1 MRWVWIGSDSKTE
14 ETPILG
20 MQDFFSLPATK
31 FFIWPLHLCLLMTLM
46 LLFQYFLLPIIS
58 LISLPFLFSF
68 ILYFLSLSPTHT
80 PLCTQNTHSTVR
92 PDLSVLHLWCCWGC
106 RKQPTA
112 ASVLCCCIHRQQKT
126 LQSERAGKMKRESS
140 AFPSKP
146 VSASERGTI
155 RHQEKER
162 QGGKNEN
169 KKENVQRQKM

>member
-1 MRWVWIGSDSKTE
+1 
-14 ETPILG
+14 
-20 MQDFFSLPATK
+20 
-31 FFIWPLHLCLLMTLM
+31 MTLM
-46 LLFQYFLLPIIS
+46 LLSQYFLLLIVS
-58 LISLPFLFSF
+58 LLSLPFLFSRV
-68 ILYFLSLSPTHT
+68 LYFLSVSPTHT

-92 PDLSVLHLWCCWGC
+92 PALLSVLHLWCCWGC

-112 ASVLCCCIHRQQKT
+112 ASVPCCCIQRQQKT

-140 AFPSKP
+140 AFPHTP

-169 KKENVQRQKM
+169 KKEDVQRQEMKMKKHTWERRWREDGIRKKEVGALNVNLCK